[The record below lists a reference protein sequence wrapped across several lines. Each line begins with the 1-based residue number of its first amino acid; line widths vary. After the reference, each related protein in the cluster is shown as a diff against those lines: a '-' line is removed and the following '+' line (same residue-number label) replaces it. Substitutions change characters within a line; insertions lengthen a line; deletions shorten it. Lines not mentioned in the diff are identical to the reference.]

1 MPLIETIPEYFK
13 PYVNKVSAVTAYSA
27 LEEKWEEMRKTFVS
41 MSDEKSNFSYEE
53 GKWTPKQIVQH
64 LIDTERVL
72 SQRALRFARKDM
84 TQLPGYDHNNYVEV
98 ADVSDRTIVD
108 LWDEFHAVRISTL
121 FMYKSFKEAELKREG
136 FANGLVL
143 SVENQGFII
152 SGHALHHTQIVRER
166 YLV

>member
-98 ADVSDRTIVD
+98 ADVSARRFRQRTRV
-108 LWDEFHAVRISTL
+108 
-121 FMYKSFKEAELKREG
+121 KR
-136 FANGLVL
+136 
-143 SVENQGFII
+143 
-152 SGHALHHTQIVRER
+152 
-166 YLV
+166 